1 MKSYYG
7 IVYLKNGDCC
17 ICSPC
22 ASESEVM
29 EELKKAVKKYF
40 DKVEATSYITREGD
54 PSLKKLFGC
63 PDSRNLM
70 KNKKFLKEL

>member
-17 ICSPC
+17 ICSAC
-22 ASESEVM
+22 HSEQEVI
-29 EELKKAVKKYF
+29 EELKKAVKRYP
-40 DKVEATSYITREGD
+40 DKVEATSYITREGN